1 MMMKISKKREKALN
15 LRVDQLNE
23 QVCELVDELSY
34 KNKRIAD
41 LEREVS
47 EKTEIIEGIKTNAT
61 INNQVINTY
70 IRVLHTNVP
79 LELIDRLQ
87 EASYANDLSDP
98 ESFEAVALDDAIS
111 AVYAVI
117 EKYFPKS

>member
-1 MMMKISKKREKALN
+1 MMKTNKTRALN
-15 LRVDQLNE
+15 LRVEQLNN

-34 KNKRIAD
+34 KDKRIAD

-47 EKTEIIEGIKTNAT
+47 EKTEIIEGIKANVT

-70 IRVLHTNVP
+70 IRVLLTNVP
-79 LELIDRLQ
+79 PEIIDRLR
-87 EASYANDLSDP
+87 EASYTNDLSDP

-111 AVYAVI
+111 AVYAVM

>member
-1 MMMKISKKREKALN
+1 MMKISKKREKALN

-98 ESFEAVALDDAIS
+98 ESFEAVVLDDAIS
-111 AVYAVI
+111 AVYAVM

>member
-1 MMMKISKKREKALN
+1 MTMKTNKTRALN
-15 LRVDQLNE
+15 LRLEQLND
-23 QVCELVDELSY
+23 QVCELVDELSC
-34 KNKRIAD
+34 KNRRIAD

-47 EKTEIIEGIKTNAT
+47 EKNEIIEGIKASAN

-79 LELIDRLQ
+79 LEIIDRLQ

-98 ESFEAVALDDAIS
+98 ESFEAVSLNDAIS
-111 AVYAVI
+111 AVYTVM

>member
-1 MMMKISKKREKALN
+1 MMKISKKREKALN

>member
-1 MMMKISKKREKALN
+1 MMKTSKTRALN
-15 LRVDQLNE
+15 LRIEQLDD
-23 QVCELVDELSY
+23 QVCELVDEISY

-47 EKTEIIEGIKTNAT
+47 EKNEIIEGIKANAT

-79 LELIDRLQ
+79 LEIIGRLQ
-87 EASYANDLSDP
+87 EASFELMDANEDLSQ
-98 ESFEAVALDDAIS
+98 AVELDDAIS
-111 AVYAVI
+111 AVYNVM

>member
-1 MMMKISKKREKALN
+1 MMKTSKTRALN
-15 LRVDQLNE
+15 LRIEQLND

-34 KNKRIAD
+34 KDKRLAD
-41 LEREVS
+41 LEREVL
-47 EKTEIIEGIKTNAT
+47 EKNEIIEGIKANAT

-79 LELIDRLQ
+79 LEIIDRLQ
-87 EASYANDLSDP
+87 EASYTNDLSDP
-98 ESFEAVALDDAIS
+98 ESFEAVTLDDAIS
-111 AVYAVI
+111 AVYTVM